1 MICEN
6 RVWDEIEIGE
16 TAELRRLCTADD
28 FYVFATVSGNHNP
41 MHLADEDGDGD
52 GVKEAIAPAMWIG
65 SLVSALLGNIMPGA
79 GTLYR
84 AQNFRFHAR
93 ARAGEEV
100 RARVKVTGKGPDGE
114 ITLDTCVERISDGAK
129 LCTGEAVVEAPKTKM
144 RFEAH
149 ELPGLIVRRHVHFE
163 RLVELAQPLPP
174 IPMAVVAPEEPNSLG
189 GALLAAEHTI
199 ITPILIGDRR
209 KIELAASE
217 IGRSLEGIELL
228 DEPDHAAASRAGVAL
243 VRAGRAG
250 ALMKGHLHTDELL
263 RAVLAKDTGLRTAR
277 RLTHV
282 FVMDVPGVAHPLL
295 VTDAAINI
303 APDLKT
309 KVDIV
314 QNAIDLAISLGM
326 AEPKVGVLSAVETV
340 NPDIPSS
347 VDAALLSKMCERG
360 QITGGIVDGPL
371 AMDNAVSIAAART
384 KGIDS
389 PVAGHAEVLVV
400 PNLDAGN
407 MLAKQLTYLAGAEGA
422 GLVMG
427 ARAPIVLTS
436 RADGDMAR
444 MASCAI
450 AALHWA
456 RVEGLDAMKAAAQ

>member
-6 RVWDEIEIGE
+6 RTFDEIEIGD

-41 MHLADEDGDGD
+41 MHLASADGDGD

-65 SLVSALLGNIMPGA
+65 SLISALLGNIMPGA

-84 AQNFRFHAR
+84 AQNLRFLAR
-93 ARAGEEV
+93 AHAGEEV
-100 RARVKVTGKGPDGE
+100 RARVRVTGKSENGE
-114 ITLDTCVERISDGAK
+114 ITLDTCVERVSDGVK
-129 LCTGEAVVEAPKTKM
+129 LCAGEAVVEAPRLKM

-163 RLVELAQPLPP
+163 KLIDLAAPLPP

-189 GALLAAEHTI
+189 GALLAGENTI
-199 ITPILIGDRR
+199 IAPILIGDRG
-209 KIELAASE
+209 KIEKAAAE
-217 IGRSLEGIELL
+217 IGRSLDGIELIH
-228 DEPDHAAASRAGVAL
+228 EPDHAAAARAGVAL
-243 VRAGRAG
+243 VREGRAG

-263 RAVLAKDTGLRTAR
+263 RAVLSKEAGLRTAR

-282 FVMDVPGVAHPLL
+282 FVMDVPGVPHPLL

-309 KVDIV
+309 KMDIV
-314 QNAIDLAISLGM
+314 QNAIDLALSLGM
-326 AEPKVGVLSAVETV
+326 AQPKVGVLSAVETV

-384 KGIDS
+384 KGITS

-444 MASCAI
+444 LASCAV

-456 RVEGLDAMKAAAQ
+456 RVEGVGAMKEAAQ